1 MVNSKKNTASGT
13 APEEEAGKK
22 KQDEQIIQELLY
34 TAQEI
39 HKLNISSRAFIDFT
53 KKELQIIGYYFTK
66 WELKEIEK
74 CLFYNYSYILTPDE
88 QPGKIRMLIFYKE
101 EGEVRYL

>member
-1 MVNSKKNTASGT
+1 MTDSKKKTASGT

-22 KQDEQIIQELLY
+22 KQDEQIIQELIY
-34 TAQEI
+34 TAQYIYE
-39 HKLNISSRAFIDFT
+39 KGVSTRAFIDFT
-53 KKELQIIGYYFTK
+53 KKELHVYGYYFTK

-74 CLFYNYSYILTPDE
+74 CLFYGYSYFLTPDE
-88 QPGKIRMLIFYKE
+88 TGKIKMVIFYDE